1 MDFMSAS
8 GSKFLVLEFG
18 KIAQMVKHSSKADAS
33 PRSNIWTTGQNLRLA
48 PVMRFAQ
55 RLSISHAGISFA
67 RKRSK
72 THRKPFKGYEYM
84 VVSMVG
90 FSNFPSPA
98 VNYPVMC
105 APVFESQV
113 FFDAFEECTKLSV
126 FFFDIIG
133 FLRWQADFKSDDLNP
148 TVIRLKIGQ
157 LAMDSVEDTDIAPKS
172 P

>member
-1 MDFMSAS
+1 
-8 GSKFLVLEFG
+8 
-18 KIAQMVKHSSKADAS
+18 
-33 PRSNIWTTGQNLRLA
+33 
-48 PVMRFAQ
+48 MRFAQ

-105 APVFESQV
+105 TPVFESQV

-157 LAMDSVEDTDIAPKS
+157 LAMDSVEDTDIAPKAHS
-172 P
+172 LIGVNSLIFVSWFVRCFQSNFPFGLCLLLGQFGWSKKSADLSHI